1 MLELMFS
8 ALITI
13 LPDYLYRRHRQGKRL
28 GHEITLFSVWYELRW
43 GITGCVILAT
53 VLITVIFYYHPT
65 ATNVTSLF
73 RTVTILSD
81 TGGRVEEVY
90 VSNNQFVYEGE
101 PIFRLDTSRQQ
112 AAVETAYRRIAE
124 VDAALVM
131 ASAELNVAQ
140 GNIDAAEAAL
150 RGAQDELIRQQQAQQ
165 RNSSLVSEREISALQ
180 ANVDGRKGTYEA
192 ALANQ
197 FVIQSRI
204 DTVLPAQRASAVSTL
219 AQAQT
224 EIDKATVYAGTSGT
238 VQQFKLKPGD
248 IVNPILRPAGIL
260 VPSSSGRGRFQA
272 GFRQVSASVLKV
284 GMITEITCAS
294 KPLTVIPMVVT
305 EIQDSIAAGQLRP
318 TDQLIDIADRMR
330 PGTIMA
336 VLEPVFEGHADDV
349 KPGSACVGVAYT
361 SREAERE
368 SGEITG
374 FGRFTSSIVDGM
386 GIANALVIRI
396 QTLLLPVKVLVFP
409 G

>member
-13 LPDYLYRRHRQGKRL
+13 LPDFLYRRYRQGKRL
-28 GHEITLFSVWYELRW
+28 GHEITLFSAWYELRW
-43 GITGCVILAT
+43 GITACAILAT
-53 VLITVIFYYHPT
+53 ILLTVIFYYHPT

-90 VSNNQFVYEGE
+90 VRNNQYVYEGE
-101 PIFRLDTSRQQ
+101 PIFRLETSRQQ
-112 AAVETAYRRIAE
+112 AAVKTAYRGIAE

-131 ASAELNVAQ
+131 ASAELDVAQ
-140 GNIDAAEAAL
+140 GNIHAAEAAL
-150 RGAQDELIRQQQAQQ
+150 RGVQDELVRQQQAQQ
-165 RNSSLVSEREISALQ
+165 RNNSVVSEREIAALQ
-180 ANVDGRKGTYEA
+180 ANVDSRKGALEA
-192 ALANQ
+192 NLASR
-197 FVIQSRI
+197 FVIQTRI
-204 DTVLPAQRASAVSTL
+204 DSVLPAQRESSVSIL

-224 EIDKATVYAGTSGT
+224 EIENATVYAGTNGT

-272 GFRQVSASVLKV
+272 GFRQISAPVLKV
-284 GMITEITCAS
+284 GMLAEITCAS
-294 KPLTVIPMVVT
+294 KSLMVIPMVVI
-305 EIQDSIAAGQLRP
+305 EIQDSIASGQLRP
-318 TDQLIDIADRMR
+318 TDQLIDIQDRMR

-336 VLEPVFEGHADDV
+336 VLEPVFEGHTDDII
-349 KPGSACVGVAYT
+349 PGSTCLGVAYT
-361 SREAERE
+361 SRAAERE

-374 FGRFTSSIVDGM
+374 FGGFTSTIVDGM

-396 QTLLLPVKVLVFP
+396 QAIMLPIRVLVFP

>member
-13 LPDYLYRRHRQGKRL
+13 LPDFLYRRYKQGKRL
-28 GHEITLFSVWYELRW
+28 GQEITLFSVWYELRW
-43 GITGCVILAT
+43 GITGCAILAT
-53 VLITVIFYYHPT
+53 VLLTVIFYYHPT

-90 VSNNQFVYEGE
+90 VRNNQYVYEGE
-101 PIFRLDTSRQQ
+101 PIFRLDTARQQ

-131 ASAELNVAQ
+131 ASAELDVAQ
-140 GNIDAAEAAL
+140 GNIHAAEAAL

-165 RNSSLVSEREISALQ
+165 RNSSVVSEREIAALQ
-180 ANVDGRKGTYEA
+180 ANVDSRKGALEA
-192 ALANQ
+192 ALASR

-204 DTVLPAQRASAVSTL
+204 DSVLPAQRASAVSTL

-224 EIDKATVYAGTSGT
+224 EIEQATVYAGTDGT

-272 GFRQVSASVLKV
+272 GFRQISAPVLKV
-284 GMITEITCAS
+284 GMIAEITCAS
-294 KPLTVIPMVVT
+294 KALTVIPMVVI
-305 EIQDSIAAGQLRP
+305 EIQDSIASGQLRP
-318 TDQLIDIADRMR
+318 TDQLIDIKDRAR

-336 VLEPVFEGHADDV
+336 VLEPVFEGQADDV
-349 KPGSACVGVAYT
+349 TPGSACVGVAYT

-396 QTLLLPVKVLVFP
+396 QTLLLPIRALVFP

>member
-1 MLELMFS
+1 MLELIFS

-13 LPDYLYRRHRQGKRL
+13 LPDFLFRRYKQGKRL
-28 GHEITLFSVWYELRW
+28 GQEITLFSVWYELRW
-43 GITGCVILAT
+43 GITACAILAT
-53 VLITVIFYYHPT
+53 VLLTVIFYYHPT

-90 VSNNQFVYEGE
+90 VSNNQYVYEGE

-131 ASAELNVAQ
+131 ASTELDVAQ
-140 GNIDAAEAAL
+140 GNIHAAEAAL
-150 RGAQDELIRQQQAQQ
+150 RGVQDELIRQQQAQQ
-165 RNSSLVSEREISALQ
+165 RNSSVVSEREIAALQ
-180 ANVDGRKGTYEA
+180 ANVDSRKGAVEA
-192 ALANQ
+192 ALASR

-204 DTVLPAQRASAVSTL
+204 DSVLPAQRASAVSTL

-224 EIDKATVYAGTSGT
+224 EIEQATVHAGTNGT

-272 GFRQVSASVLKV
+272 GFRQISAPVLKV
-284 GMITEITCAS
+284 GMIAEITCAS
-294 KPLTVIPMVVT
+294 KALTVIPMVVI
-305 EIQDSIAAGQLRP
+305 EIQDSIASGQLRP
-318 TDQLIDIADRMR
+318 TDQLIDIKDRAR
-330 PGTIMA
+330 PGTIMV
-336 VLEPVFEGHADDV
+336 VLEPIFEGQADGIT
-349 KPGSACVGVAYT
+349 PGSACVGVAYT

-396 QTLLLPVKVLVFP
+396 QTLLLPIRALVFP

>member
-1 MLELMFS
+1 MLELIFS

-13 LPDYLYRRHRQGKRL
+13 LPDFLYRRYKQGKRL
-28 GHEITLFSVWYELRW
+28 GQEITLFSVWYELRW
-43 GITGCVILAT
+43 GITACAILAT
-53 VLITVIFYYHPT
+53 VLLTVIFYYHPT

-90 VSNNQFVYEGE
+90 VRNNQYVYEGE

-131 ASAELNVAQ
+131 ASAELDVAQ
-140 GNIDAAEAAL
+140 GNIHAAEAAL
-150 RGAQDELIRQQQAQQ
+150 RGAQDELFRQQKAQQ
-165 RNSSLVSEREISALQ
+165 RNSSVVSEREIAALQ
-180 ANVDGRKGTYEA
+180 ANVDSRKGALEA
-192 ALANQ
+192 ALASR

-204 DTVLPAQRASAVSTL
+204 DSVLPAQRASAVSTL

-224 EIDKATVYAGTSGT
+224 EIEQATVHAGTSGT

-272 GFRQVSASVLKV
+272 GFRQISAPVLKV
-284 GMITEITCAS
+284 GMIAEITCAS
-294 KPLTVIPMVVT
+294 KALTVIPMVVI
-305 EIQDSIAAGQLRP
+305 EIQDSIASGQLRP
-318 TDQLIDIADRMR
+318 TDQLIDIRDRAR
-330 PGTIMA
+330 PGTIMV
-336 VLEPVFEGHADDV
+336 VLEPVFEGQADDV
-349 KPGSACVGVAYT
+349 TPGSACVGVAYT

-396 QTLLLPVKVLVFP
+396 QTLLLPIRALVFP